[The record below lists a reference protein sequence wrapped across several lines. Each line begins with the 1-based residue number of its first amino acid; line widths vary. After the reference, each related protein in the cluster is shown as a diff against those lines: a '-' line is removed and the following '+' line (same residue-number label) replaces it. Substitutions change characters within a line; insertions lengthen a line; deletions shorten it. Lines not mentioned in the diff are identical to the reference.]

1 MTPII
6 TEDPYVTAR
15 MASITARMASIGA
28 RMASI
33 AARMASIGG
42 MPNTR
47 THRSSACHVERL
59 WKFIGM
65 PLSVPMRSVTPASH
79 IWSNLRFGEGRRC
92 RVS

>member
-15 MASITARMASIGA
+15 MASITARMASIG
-28 RMASI
+28 
-33 AARMASIGG
+33 G
-42 MPNTR
+42 MPNAR